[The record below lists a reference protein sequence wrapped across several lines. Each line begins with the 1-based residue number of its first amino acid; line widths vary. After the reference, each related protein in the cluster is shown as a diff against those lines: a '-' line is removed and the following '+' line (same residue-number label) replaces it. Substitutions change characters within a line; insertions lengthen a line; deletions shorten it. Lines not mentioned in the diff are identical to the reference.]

1 MMNLESK
8 LDRNE
13 KNILNLESKLDIM
26 EKTFPIW
33 NPN

>member
-1 MMNLESK
+1 MNLESK
-8 LDRNE
+8 LDQNE